1 MVGASRSPDAEAVGR
16 ALSVL
21 AVVVLLI
28 AAGVLLFP
36 SPLADAFFAAWVA
49 GGVAVS
55 VVGAVAAWT
64 SRTPLV
70 WVTALLLVGLS
81 ILGMWSVGFL
91 VAPAALCLLGSAVLL
106 RGTDRRERV
115 RRAILADPP
124 SAREAA
130 AKTLVGA
137 AFVVAGGGIAYAASV
152 ARPLFDACARET
164 LPCAVENT
172 HWDAVAATV
181 VGLVVLAVGCRLVW
195 TQAYAASVR
204 SADRIR

>member
-1 MVGASRSPDAEAVGR
+1 MVGVSRFPGAEAVGR

-21 AVVVLLI
+21 AVVVLVV
-28 AAGVLLFP
+28 AAGYLLFP
-36 SPLADAFFAAWVA
+36 APLADAFFAAWMA

-64 SRTPLV
+64 GRTPLV

-106 RGTDRRERV
+106 RKTDRRERV
-115 RRAILADPP
+115 RRAVLADPP
-124 SAREAA
+124 SAREAVT
-130 AKTLVGA
+130 KTLVGVA
-137 AFVVAGGGIAYAASV
+137 SVVAGAGITYAASV

-164 LPCAVENT
+164 LSCAVENT

-181 VGLVVLAVGCRLVW
+181 VGLAVLAVGCRLLW

-204 SADRIR
+204 CAERIR